1 MSLESE
7 RRPKIVG
14 TKLSLC
20 ALFLLLLQIFFSSRQ
35 FCEFILTKDSF
46 LCYKRIVL
54 KLFLSIALRLLT
66 AHNFAR
72 D

>member
-7 RRPKIVG
+7 RRPKMVG
-14 TKLSLC
+14 TKLYLC
-20 ALFLLLLQIFFSSRQ
+20 ALFFASSNFLFFVALARVYPD
-35 FCEFILTKDSF
+35 KDSF

-54 KLFLSIALRLLT
+54 RSFLSIALRIPT